1 MKVLLT
7 GTPGVG
13 KTTICR
19 KLSKLLNIKCV
30 EAAALLAGKPFTTW
44 DPSSLTYDITD
55 VEAARRELERELGPD
70 YVLDTHVLELVP
82 DVDRVFVLRKRPD
95 VLFRDLSARGWP
107 LTKVVDNVWAEVLDY
122 IYVEAKSRW
131 SEVIQLDVT
140 DRTSDQTA
148 DIIAKCLR
156 EGMCQNDYVD
166 WLGYSLE
173 TGLLELLESISNR
186 ISSRRS
192 SSLLGT

>member
-19 KLSKLLNIKCV
+19 KLARMLNVKCV
-30 EAAALLAGKPFTTW
+30 EVAALLAGKPFTMW
-44 DPSSLTYDITD
+44 DPSSLTYDIVD
-55 VEAARRELERELGPD
+55 VEAARRELERELGSD
-70 YVLDTHVLELVP
+70 YVLDTHVLEVVA

-95 VLFRDLSARGWP
+95 VLFKDLSARGWP
-107 LTKVVDNVWAEVLDY
+107 LAKVVENVWAEVLDY
-122 IYVEAKSRW
+122 IYIEARSRW
-131 SEVIQLDVT
+131 GDVAQLDVT

-148 DIIAKCLR
+148 EIIIKCLK
-156 EGMCQNDYVD
+156 EGTCLSDSID

-173 TGLLELLESISNR
+173 TGFLEVLESISNR
-186 ISSRRS
+186 TSSRRS
-192 SSLLGT
+192 SSLLRT